1 MTSLALGVLLACT
14 SHMPLHAENPNC
26 DDASKKVIAK
36 AIIAHGGKTAMLNF
50 DSATILVKSAG
61 TANLGG
67 LTVPMTSEYL
77 SKDPQHRKQV
87 VVVNFFLFSV
97 RTVKVTNGR
106 EIWVKSDNHP
116 AMLLTGADVDVER
129 KLDYYAK
136 IGTLYPLLEDPI
148 YELCDIG
155 TAKIDGQA
163 ATGILVKSKGMP
175 EVRLFFST
183 STGLLIKQVEEGSR
197 KKERIRELYYGKYKC
212 LERVMVATERK
223 TFIMGQQVFNLSVSS
238 LEIIKAKDV
247 RDSDFCKP
255 E

>member
-1 MTSLALGVLLACT
+1 
-14 SHMPLHAENPNC
+14 
-26 DDASKKVIAK
+26 
-36 AIIAHGGKTAMLNF
+36 MLNF

-129 KLDYYAK
+129 KLDYCERLVPCTRSWR
-136 IGTLYPLLEDPI
+136 TLSTNCVTS
-148 YELCDIG
+148 ELPKLMG
-155 TAKIDGQA
+155 
-163 ATGILVKSKGMP
+163 
-175 EVRLFFST
+175 
-183 STGLLIKQVEEGSR
+183 KQ
-197 KKERIRELYYGKYKC
+197 
-212 LERVMVATERK
+212 
-223 TFIMGQQVFNLSVSS
+223 QQ
-238 LEIIKAKDV
+238 EYW
-247 RDSDFCKP
+247 
-255 E
+255 